1 MHGGDRIASVL
12 QAQGVKF
19 LFTLCGGHISPILV
33 GCKRL
38 GMRVIDVRHE
48 VNAVFAADAV
58 ARLTGVPGVA
68 AVTAGP
74 GVTNTITAIKNAQLA
89 QSPIVLLGG
98 ATATA
103 LKGRGALQDID
114 QMALIKPHVKWAK
127 AVRTVKDLAPS
138 IARAF
143 EIAQSGVPGPV
154 FVECPV
160 DLLYEEATVR
170 EWYGLKSQTGRSLA
184 ERAIKFYLNR
194 HVNHLFA
201 GSEAEQKFSRV
212 EVKPPLPNASDVRSA
227 AARLA
232 KAERPVLLVGSQAV
246 LAANKVAH
254 VAHAIEQL
262 GVPVYLSGMAR
273 GLLGKQH
280 ALQMRHK
287 RREALKEADL
297 VILAGVPCDFRL
309 DYGQHIRRSTYLIS
323 ANRSASDLKKNRKP
337 NLGILGDAGFF
348 LQSLSEHSHNSDESQ
363 AKEKFS
369 TDRKTQ
375 RIIEAQSVG
384 FFNTLEESS
393 PILHGIDSLDTKSER
408 WQSWREHLR
417 KRDEARE
424 QEIAQQAAAPNALL
438 NPVQLCREMEA
449 AMPEQSIIV
458 ADGGDFVATASY
470 ILSPRAPLSWLDP
483 GVFGTL
489 GVGAGFALGAKLC
502 HPEKEVWLIYGDG
515 SAGYSLA
522 EFDTFARHQI
532 PIIAIVGND
541 ACWSQIAREQ
551 VEMLKDEVGTVL
563 AHTDYHRVA
572 EGFGGKG
579 LLLNDPQQIGAVL
592 SQARQ
597 LAAAGHPVLINAHLG
612 KTDFRK
618 GSLSM

>member
-1 MHGGDRIASVL
+1 MHGGDRIAAVL
-12 QAQGVKF
+12 HAQGVKF

-38 GMRVIDVRHE
+38 GIRVIDVRHE

-89 QSPIVLLGG
+89 QSPLVLLGG

-138 IARAF
+138 LARGF
-143 EIAQSGVPGPV
+143 EVAQSGVPGPV

-170 EWYGLKSQTGRSLA
+170 EWYGIKSQTGRSLA

-201 GSEAEQKFSRV
+201 DLDAAQNFSRM
-212 EVKPPLPNASDVRSA
+212 EVKPPLPNANNVRSA

-246 LAANKVAH
+246 LEANEVEH
-254 VAHAIEQL
+254 VARAIAQL

-309 DYGQHIRRSTYLIS
+309 DYGQHIRRGTYLIS
-323 ANRSASDLKKNRKP
+323 ANRSAIDLKKNRKP
-337 NLGILGDAGFF
+337 NLGVLGDAGLF
-348 LQSLSEHSHNSDESQ
+348 LRGLAEQLPN
-363 AKEKFS
+363 A
-369 TDRKTQ
+369 
-375 RIIEAQSVG
+375 
-384 FFNTLEESS
+384 
-393 PILHGIDSLDTKSER
+393 ER
-408 WQSWREHLR
+408 WQTWREHLR
-417 KRDEARE
+417 QRDEARE
-424 QEIAQQAAAPNALL
+424 QEIAQQAAAPNTLL

-470 ILSPRAPLSWLDP
+470 IVSPRAPLAWLDP

-522 EFDTFARHQI
+522 EFDTFVRHQI
-532 PIIAIVGND
+532 PVIAVVGND

-579 LLLNDPQQIGAVL
+579 LLLNDSLQIGAVL

-597 LAAAGHPVLINAHLG
+597 LTAAGHPVLINAHLD

>member
-1 MHGGDRIASVL
+1 MHGGDRIAAVL
-12 QAQGVKF
+12 HAHGVKF

-33 GCKRL
+33 GCKRV
-38 GMRVIDVRHE
+38 GIRVIDVRHE

-89 QSPIVLLGG
+89 QSPVVLLGG

-127 AVRTVKDLAPS
+127 VVRTVKDLAPS
-138 IARAF
+138 IVRAF
-143 EIAQSGVPGPV
+143 EVGKSGVPGPV

-160 DLLYEEATVR
+160 DLLYDEATVR
-170 EWYGLKSQTGRSLA
+170 EWYGLKSQSGRTLA
-184 ERAIKFYLNR
+184 ERAIKFYLDR

-201 GSEAEQKFSRV
+201 GLESAQNFSRV
-212 EVKPPLPNASDVRSA
+212 EVKPPLPNANDVHA
-227 AARLA
+227 AASRLA
-232 KAERPVLLVGSQAV
+232 KAERPLLLVGSQAV
-246 LAANKVAH
+246 LEAHEVEPVASA
-254 VAHAIEQL
+254 VERL
-262 GVPVYLSGMAR
+262 GIPVYFSGMAR
-273 GLLGKQH
+273 GLLGRQH
-280 ALQMRHK
+280 VLHMRHK

-309 DYGQHIRRSTYLIS
+309 DYGQHIRRGTYLFS
-323 ANRSASDLKKNRKP
+323 ANRSRVDLKKNRKP
-337 NLGILGDAGFF
+337 NLGVLGDAGYF
-348 LQSLSEHSHNSDESQ
+348 LRGLAENLPSAS
-363 AKEKFS
+363 
-369 TDRKTQ
+369 
-375 RIIEAQSVG
+375 
-384 FFNTLEESS
+384 
-393 PILHGIDSLDTKSER
+393 R
-408 WQSWREHLR
+408 WQPWREHLR
-417 KRDEARE
+417 QRDETRE
-424 QEIAQQAAAPNALL
+424 HEIAQQAAAPNAML
-438 NPVQLCREMEA
+438 NPVHLCREIEA
-449 AMPEQSIIV
+449 ALPEQSMII

-470 ILSPRAPLSWLDP
+470 IVSPRGPLSWLDP

-522 EFDTFARHQI
+522 EFDTFVRHQI
-532 PIIAIVGND
+532 PVIAVVGND

-551 VEMLKDEVGTVL
+551 VEMLQDEVGTVL

-579 LLLNDPQQIGAVL
+579 LLLNESKQTGAVL

-597 LAAAGHPVLINAHLG
+597 FAAEGHPVLINAHLG